1 MEDAQPDR
9 PASFQ
14 PLMAALAVCI
24 LVGVG
29 GCVSENPIE
38 GTYKKGVEGGER
50 AIQKANDVQKKIDQD
65 NLKLQEQQKQLEN

>member
-1 MEDAQPDR
+1 MDDAQISR
-9 PASFQ
+9 LAK
-14 PLMAALAVCI
+14 PLIGAVAVCV
-24 LVGVG
+24 LVGLG